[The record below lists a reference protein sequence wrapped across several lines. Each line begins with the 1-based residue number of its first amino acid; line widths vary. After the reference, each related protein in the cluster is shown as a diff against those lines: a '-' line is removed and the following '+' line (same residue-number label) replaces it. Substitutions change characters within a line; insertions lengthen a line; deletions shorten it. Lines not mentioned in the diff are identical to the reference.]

1 MDIYLKKKGR
11 GQTMRDKQIQMG
23 IQADSFN
30 NKDHLTEDQTVPAK
44 AVQLSGRHNLAKYK
58 VLCFIYGQLGEK
70 E

>member
-30 NKDHLTEDQTVPAK
+30 NKDNLTEDQTVPAK

-58 VLCFIYGQLGEK
+58 VLCFIYG
-70 E
+70 